1 MALPSRAARV
11 SLLEASRDCVTSVT
25 DSAYLRV
32 SDRRRASEALAART
46 AHLKEKLV
54 KLEEELAKLAAY
66 EKQMLATP
74 DQQISLT
81 DPDRRSMATSGRDS
95 GVVGNNVQVPS
106 II

>member
-1 MALPSRAARV
+1 M
-11 SLLEASRDCVTSVT
+11 
-25 DSAYLRV
+25 
-32 SDRRRASEALAART
+32 LAARM

-74 DQQISLT
+74 DSRSRSPIPIVARWQAAVAARALSAISC
-81 DPDRRSMATSGRDS
+81 RWRSI
-95 GVVGNNVQVPS
+95 PS

>member
-1 MALPSRAARV
+1 
-11 SLLEASRDCVTSVT
+11 LLKASRNCVTSIT
-25 DSAYLRV
+25 DSTYLRV

-74 DQQISLT
+74 DS
-81 DPDRRSMATSGRDS
+81 RSRSPIPIVARWQAA
-95 GVVGNNVQVPS
+95 VAAQA
-106 II
+106 